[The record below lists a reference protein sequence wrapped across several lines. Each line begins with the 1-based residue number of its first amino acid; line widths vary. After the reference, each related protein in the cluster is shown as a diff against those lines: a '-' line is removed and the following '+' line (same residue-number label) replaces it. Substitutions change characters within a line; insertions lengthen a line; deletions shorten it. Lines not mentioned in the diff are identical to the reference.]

1 MAVTAALVAG
11 SAIAAGGAIAGSA
24 ISAQGAKDAAN
35 TIANMPTSGYN
46 PDADPVLNAI
56 SLESLLGLGRS
67 DAGVAQQ
74 ASPMAQVTAAALKLG
89 LGNLSN
95 EIGTAIAS
103 GTYNVSDNS
112 ADTAKGMAA
121 LDRALMAVGYSHPS
135 ELYRAQR
142 AWEAQ
147 QAEMNARLA
156 PVREAILKGR
166 LSAYSGISK
175 IAQDFPG
182 ASLADINALSKQY
195 EDQIRSG
202 IARDVADQRDQI
214 LQNANTL
221 RGNPAATLGRLSQ
234 QELLSRQAAP
244 TTALERAIQMLTARE
259 TLGTNAISAYQS
271 VLDPANTLALNV
283 ANLRSTAATNAAQ
296 LMSGNNQFK
305 TSGIASA
312 QQAGANAT
320 ASGVAGAGNA
330 LGGGISSLGN
340 TLMLQ
345 SFLKNQSGGGPAAGS
360 TTAPSNPF
368 SDPNYLSSIGV
379 S

>member
-1 MAVTAALVAG
+1 MAIAAALIAG
-11 SAIAAGGAIAGSA
+11 SAIAAGGAVAGSA
-24 ISAQGAKDAAN
+24 ISAQGAKDAAK
-35 TIANMPTSGYN
+35 TISGMPQIGYN

-56 SLESLLGLGRS
+56 SLESLLGLGRG

-74 ASPMAQVTAAALKLG
+74 ASPMAQVTAAAQKLG

-95 EIGTAIAS
+95 EIGTAVAS
-103 GTYNVSDNS
+103 GRYNVSDNS
-112 ADTAKGMAA
+112 EDTAKGMAA
-121 LDRALMAVGYSHPS
+121 LDRALMAAGYSHPS
-135 ELYRAQR
+135 ELFRAQK
-142 AWEAQ
+142 AWESQ

-166 LSAYSGISK
+166 MSAYSGISK
-175 IAQDFPG
+175 IAQDFPS
-182 ASLADINALSKQY
+182 ASLGDINALAKQY
-195 EDQIRSG
+195 EDQIRAG
-202 IARDVADQRDQI
+202 IGQDVADQREQI

-244 TTALERAIQMLTARE
+244 TTALERALQMLSGRQ
-259 TLGTNAISAYQS
+259 TLGTNALTAYQS

-283 ANLRSTAATNAAQ
+283 ANLRSNAAQNALQ
-296 LMSGNNQFK
+296 LMSGNNQFRAA
-305 TSGIASA
+305 GIASA
-312 QQAGANAT
+312 QQSGANAT

-345 SFLKNQSGGGPAAGS
+345 QFLNTKSSGGPAAGAS
-360 TTAPSNPF
+360 
-368 SDPNYLSSIGV
+368 SDTSRYLADLATWLPE
-379 S
+379 